1 MAKYKKFVDGME
13 IADIASS
20 EGGYN
25 YYGYTRWG
33 NNSQWAILRE
43 KTDQSEY
50 RWAVGKSNYATNW
63 TGRAGLNYKR
73 ANAFSTM
80 NT

>member
-1 MAKYKKFVDGME
+1 MAKYTKFNAGME
-13 IADIASS
+13 IADIASN

-25 YYGYTRWG
+25 YYGYVRWG
-33 NNSQWAILRE
+33 ANPVWGILRE
-43 KTDQSEY
+43 KTDQTEY
-50 RWAVGKSNYATNW
+50 RWAIGTADYSTNW

>member
-1 MAKYKKFVDGME
+1 MAKYKKFIDGME
-13 IADIASS
+13 IADIAYS
-20 EGGYN
+20 EDGYN
-25 YYGYTRWG
+25 YYGYVRWG
-33 NNSQWAILRE
+33 ANPVWGILRE
-43 KTDQSEY
+43 KTDLTEY
-50 RWAVGKSNYATNW
+50 RWTIGKSDYPTNW